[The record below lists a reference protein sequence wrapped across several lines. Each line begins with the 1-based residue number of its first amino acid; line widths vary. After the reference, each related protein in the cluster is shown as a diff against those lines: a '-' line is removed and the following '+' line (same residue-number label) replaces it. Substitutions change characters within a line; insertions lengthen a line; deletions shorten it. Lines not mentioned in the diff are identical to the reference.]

1 MRYPQGRVPRIEFT
15 TATPLNGP
23 LAGRTTG
30 TVNPGVI
37 WVNRYLQAGVEAIIP
52 IDAHPGRDLGARAGP
67 FGIFPQSL
75 PIRRADVR
83 ELSAHRFLFRLLVT
97 PRCDHGNYIATV
109 VYRDMADGQVVLV
122 TTEPLEGGS
131 PVRSVYF
138 VAEQDPEAAKAIIDA
153 MTAPNEKV
161 EAWGRLPEAAVKAL
175 GLKRGD
181 FTHG

>member
-1 MRYPQGRVPRIEFT
+1 MGALRRAYFLSAANAAR
-15 TATPLNGP
+15 PLD
-23 LAGRTTG
+23 
-30 TVNPGVI
+30 
-37 WVNRYLQAGVEAIIP
+37 EAISP
-52 IDAHPGRDLGARAGP
+52 APPFHQRETLVWRQQSRARWRVRYAARTRRRRKKSHH
-67 FGIFPQSL
+67 PQSL
-75 PIRRADVR
+75 FLKRGRPGPSWR
-83 ELSAHRFLFRLLVT
+83 SRFH
-97 PRCDHGNYIATV
+97 DDGNGIAAV
-109 VYRDMADGQVVLV
+109 LYRDMADGQVVLV
-122 TTEPLEGGS
+122 TTEPLGGGS

>member
-1 MRYPQGRVPRIEFT
+1 MI
-15 TATPLNGP
+15 
-23 LAGRTTG
+23 G

-37 WVNRYLQAGVEAIIP
+37 GVSRFLQAGVDAIIP
-52 IDAHPGRDLGARAGP
+52 MNAHPGRDLGARAGP
-67 FGIFPQSL
+67 FGIFPQSF